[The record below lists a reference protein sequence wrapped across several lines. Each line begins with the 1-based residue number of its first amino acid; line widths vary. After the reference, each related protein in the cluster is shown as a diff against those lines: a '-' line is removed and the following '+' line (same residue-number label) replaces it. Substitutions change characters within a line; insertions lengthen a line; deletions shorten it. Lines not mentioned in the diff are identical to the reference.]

1 MARSVTVD
9 LAVVLLVGASAFQ
22 LYLAVR
28 WTALAERWTGVAERW
43 TGINTNEHAAL
54 PAPVP
59 VQVHAALPAPAP
71 ASAPEQVHVALP
83 APEQVHVALPVH
95 AEPMSTTLKK
105 GRFTVISD
113 HHVFPPPSP

>member
-54 PAPVP
+54 PAP
-59 VQVHAALPAPAP
+59 
-71 ASAPEQVHVALP
+71 APEQVHAALP